1 MSSTRALNDEEVFA
15 EMKKMVAFIKQE
27 ALEKAREIK
36 VKADEEFNIEK
47 AKIVRQESIH
57 IESVFERKT
66 KQVEIEKT
74 IAKSTLTNKSRLE
87 ILGERQNLINELFET
102 AAGELIKVAK
112 DESKY
117 SAFLKDLILQGFFQL
132 MEPKVTLRFREKD
145 EKLIEKAV
153 KGASAEYEKEFGY
166 PVEVVHD
173 TTYLPEG
180 CAGGIILSC
189 LDGRIKATNTLESR
203 LELLKEQML
212 PQIRYSL
219 FGASP
224 NRKFY
229 D

>member
-1 MSSTRALNDEEVFA
+1 MASNRALNDEEVYA

-47 AKIVRQESIH
+47 AKIVRQESIN
-57 IESVFERKT
+57 IEAIFERKT

-87 ILGERQNLINELFET
+87 ILAERQNMLNELFET
-102 AAGELIKVAK
+102 TSQELSAIGK
-112 DESKY
+112 DKKY
-117 SAFLKDLILQGFFQL
+117 SSFLKDLILQGFYQL
-132 MEPKVTLRFREKD
+132 IEPKVTLTFREKD
-145 EKLIEKAV
+145 SSLIESVV
-153 KGASAEYEKEFGY
+153 KEASSIYEEKFGY
-166 PVEVVHD
+166 PVEVIND
-173 TTYLPEG
+173 SKYLPDTS
-180 CAGGIILSC
+180 AGGVIISC
-189 LDGRIKATNTLESR
+189 MDGRIKVANTLESR

-219 FGASP
+219 FGPSP